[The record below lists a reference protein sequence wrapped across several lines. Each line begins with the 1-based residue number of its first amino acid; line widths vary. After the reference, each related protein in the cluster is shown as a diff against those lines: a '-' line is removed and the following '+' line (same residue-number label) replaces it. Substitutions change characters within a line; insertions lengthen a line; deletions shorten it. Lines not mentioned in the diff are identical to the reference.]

1 MLASQ
6 IVLLSDYVERL
17 IDRNKYI
24 LHQRDAILDTIK
36 KMEDTIIHK
45 KVIEYFVD
53 VSKREEFWLDLVSP
67 RLYPL
72 LLHTGPFK
80 NMEIELEHISL
91 MATLYRDLIDFK
103 SRFTATHTSGVSACA
118 EIISK
123 IFGLTELEINSMII
137 AGNFHDIGKLII
149 PNKIL
154 EKPGKLTSDE
164 FAIMKSHTYFTYYTI
179 NSIGGLEQI
188 AEWAAYHHEKLDGS
202 GYPFHCKSG
211 EIDTGSRI
219 IAIADIFTAIS
230 EDRPY
235 RKGMEKD
242 ESFKVLKTQTDSGL
256 LDKKIVE
263 LLFDNYDCINKYVK
277 GNQALSME
285 FYENRFWSIRSQDRP

>member
-1 MLASQ
+1 
-6 IVLLSDYVERL
+6 
-17 IDRNKYI
+17 
-24 LHQRDAILDTIK
+24 
-36 KMEDTIIHK
+36 
-45 KVIEYFVD
+45 
-53 VSKREEFWLDLVSP
+53 
-67 RLYPL
+67 
-72 LLHTGPFK
+72 
-80 NMEIELEHISL
+80 
-91 MATLYRDLIDFK
+91 
-103 SRFTATHTSGVSACA
+103 
-118 EIISK
+118 
-123 IFGLTELEINSMII
+123 MII

-154 EKPGKLTSDE
+154 EKPGKLTSEE

-235 RKGMEKD
+235 RKGMDKN
-242 ESFKVLKTQTDSGL
+242 ESYKVLKTQTDNGL
-256 LDKKIVE
+256 LDKRIVE
-263 LLFDNYDCINKYVK
+263 LLFDNYDCINNYVK
-277 GNQALSME
+277 ENQASSRV
-285 FYENRFWSIRSQDRP
+285 FYENRFLTITEETYL